1 MQSSSFR
8 LGTEMQHIL
17 QPPHEYL
24 RDSLSF
30 RYLVC
35 VSCGNRTEFT
45 CIKCGYCY
53 SCHWMRELTEE
64 IELRDKFKSLNVKL
78 SKAAYND
85 EQELKLEQDGV
96 KDRGPE
102 KWRSLNV
109 LGQQAEPIC
118 AYYRC
123 HHKFSLHGSRS
134 CRCKHPTNK
143 TLGIEVRYL

>member
-45 CIKCGYCY
+45 CIKCRYCY
-53 SCHWMRELTEE
+53 SCHWMREQTEGT
-64 IELRDKFKSLNVKL
+64 SLNVKL

-85 EQELKLEQDGV
+85 EQELKLEQDEV
-96 KDRGPE
+96 KDRGLE

-109 LGQQAEPIC
+109 LGQQDEPIC

>member
-1 MQSSSFR
+1 MQSSSFK
-8 LGTEMQHIL
+8 LETEMQQRL

-53 SCHWMRELTEE
+53 SCHWMREQTEE
-64 IELRDKFKSLNVKL
+64 IELRDKFKSLDVKL

-85 EQELKLEQDGV
+85 KQAPKLEQDQGL
-96 KDRGPE
+96 E

-109 LGQQAEPIC
+109 LGQPAEPIC

-143 TLGIEVRYL
+143 TLGIEVMYL

>member
-1 MQSSSFR
+1 MQSSSFK
-8 LGTEMQHIL
+8 LGTEMQQRV

-53 SCHWMRELTEE
+53 SCHWKREQTEE
-64 IELRDKFKSLNVKL
+64 IESRDRIKSFNVKL
-78 SKAAYND
+78 SKTAYND
-85 EQELKLEQDGV
+85 EQEPKLEQNGV
-96 KDRGPE
+96 KDQGLE

-109 LGQQAEPIC
+109 LGQPSEPIC

-123 HHKFSLHGSRS
+123 HHKFSLHGSRC

>member
-1 MQSSSFR
+1 
-8 LGTEMQHIL
+8 
-17 QPPHEYL
+17 
-24 RDSLSF
+24 
-30 RYLVC
+30 
-35 VSCGNRTEFT
+35 
-45 CIKCGYCY
+45 
-53 SCHWMRELTEE
+53 MREQTEE
-64 IELRDKFKSLNVKL
+64 IELRDKFKSLNIKL

-85 EQELKLEQDGV
+85 EQEPNLEQDGV
-96 KDRGPE
+96 KDQGLE

-109 LGQQAEPIC
+109 LGQPAEPIC